1 MEWFLSKNKFLLLK
15 VFHLIY
21 VYYRLSETVIVG
33 SLAIG
38 AAFSFFPN
46 FQKGLM
52 AADRIFAL
60 LRRVP
65 EVKNASQPL
74 YLHHNDVRSIV

>member
-1 MEWFLSKNKFLLLK
+1 
-15 VFHLIY
+15 V
-21 VYYRLSETVIVG
+21 SETVIVG

-60 LRRVP
+60 IRRVP

-74 YLHHNDVRSIV
+74 HLHHSDVRSIV